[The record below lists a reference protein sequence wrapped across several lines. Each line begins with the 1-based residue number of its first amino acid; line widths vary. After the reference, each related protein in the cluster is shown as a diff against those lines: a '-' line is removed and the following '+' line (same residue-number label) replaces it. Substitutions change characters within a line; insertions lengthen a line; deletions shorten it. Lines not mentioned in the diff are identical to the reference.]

1 MVQVTF
7 AQLHEW
13 LTLFFWPF
21 VRILAFLAASP
32 IWNQHGVP
40 RQASVLLGALMAFAI
55 GPALP
60 PMPDTPIVSI
70 GGLGILIQEMLIGIA
85 LGMVLRVT
93 IAVVQ
98 AAGEFIGLQM
108 GLAFATF
115 FTPGVGNS
123 MVLSRIFQMITLL
136 MFLALNGHLIALEIL
151 ANSFQTLPVGGP
163 RVDGSAG
170 ELIARWGGEIFT
182 SGVLMALP
190 LIISLLIINLTL
202 GVLNRASPQLSIF
215 SIGFPM
221 TLTTGVV
228 LLMTLMPDL
237 LRFLEILF
245 SNSFSTMQEVVQR
258 LGGG

>member
-1 MVQVTF
+1 
-7 AQLHEW
+7 
-13 LTLFFWPF
+13 
-21 VRILAFLAASP
+21 
-32 IWNQHGVP
+32 
-40 RQASVLLGALMAFAI
+40 
-55 GPALP
+55 
-60 PMPDTPIVSI
+60 
-70 GGLGILIQEMLIGIA
+70 MLIGIA

-170 ELIARWGGEIFT
+170 EVIARWGGEIFT

-190 LIISLLIINLTL
+190 LIVSLLIINLTL

-215 SIGFPM
+215 SIGFPL
-221 TLTTGVV
+221 TLLSGIV
-228 LLMTLMPDL
+228 LLFFMVP
-237 LRFLEILF
+237 E
-245 SNSFSTMQEVVQR
+245 
-258 LGGG
+258 LGGLFGQMFANGIDAMGAVLSALAGNG

>member
-1 MVQVTF
+1 MIQVTF

-32 IWNQHGVP
+32 IWNQRGVP
-40 RQASVLLGALMAFAI
+40 RQSSILLGALMAFVIA
-55 GPALP
+55 PALP
-60 PMPDTPIVSI
+60 PMPDTPIVSV
-70 GGLGILIQEMLIGIA
+70 GGLGILVQEILIGIA
-85 LGMVLRVT
+85 IGFVLRVT

-115 FTPGVGNS
+115 FTPGVGNT

-151 ANSFQTLPVGGP
+151 TNSFYTLPVGGP
-163 RVDGSAG
+163 RLDGGAG
-170 ELIARWGGEIFT
+170 EIIARWGGAIFT
-182 SGVLMALP
+182 SGILLALP
-190 LIISLLIINLTL
+190 LIVSLLIINLTL

-221 TLTTGVV
+221 TLLTGVV
-228 LLMTLMPDL
+228 LLMALMPDL
-237 LRFLEILF
+237 LRFLDILF
-245 SNSFSTMQEVVQR
+245 AKSFSAMQAVVEG
-258 LGGG
+258 LAGG

>member
-7 AQLHEW
+7 DQLHEW

-32 IWNQHGVP
+32 LWSQHSVP
-40 RQASVLLGALMAFAI
+40 RQVSIVLGALIAFVIA
-55 GPALP
+55 PALP

-70 GGLGILIQEMLIGIA
+70 GGLGILMQEMLIGIA
-85 LGMVLRVT
+85 MGMVLRVT

-136 MFLALNGHLIALEIL
+136 MFLALNGHLMTLEIL

-163 RVDGSAG
+163 RVDASAG

-190 LIISLLIINLTL
+190 LIVSLLIINLTL

-237 LRFLEILF
+237 LRFLEIIF
-245 SNSFSTMQEVVQR
+245 SESLNTMQEVVQR
-258 LGGG
+258 LAGG